1 MQEPQYVVPRID
13 DIEKPQATNQQPNVS
28 MGRIGLVGTFS
39 WGPVGVPTRAYA
51 EQSFKE
57 TFGGYTAGLTGWLS
71 LHGIYKQNKNADVTV
86 IRIAGASAKQAS
98 LTLKDSQT
106 TPADSVVVTAL
117 YPGTKPISVSWQA
130 GTQANTGKLIVIA
143 DGTSQTYDNLALTN
157 LNTVVDA
164 NVSVAAASG
173 ASALPAPISATPLAG
188 GDNGATTQDSD
199 YVTGLNALAIVPV
212 HIVLCAQQFSATIQA
227 ALLTVGA
234 NTNVA
239 NGLCFPVL
247 NMQSGQSKANIVTAM
262 ASLQG
267 LRGIMASPWG
277 TFDDLPGVTVAT
289 DGHYAGVLSNILA
302 CESPSNQVI
311 QGLSSLEVAYT
322 DDDIYDLTEARVS
335 PITIDPLTGD
345 FVIRNGVNM
354 FVMPTNGSSDD
365 WSQINVRR
373 EFDKLE
379 TEIYIGTQ
387 WAKSSTDPKLPQQ
400 LATWIDN
407 HLLTA
412 KTKNEEITD
421 YQPTTAYRDSDNQR
435 RVVTSISVQPLFAA
449 DFIDNYIAQWSGASS
464 S

>member
-13 DIEKPQATNQQPNVS
+13 LIEKPQATNQQPNVS
-28 MGRIGLVGTFS
+28 MGSIGLVGTFS
-39 WGPVGVPTRAYA
+39 WGPVGVPIRAYA
-51 EQSFKE
+51 EQSFKDI
-57 TFGGYTAGLTGWLS
+57 FGGYTAGLTGWLS
-71 LHGIYKQNKNADVTV
+71 LHGIYKQNKSADVTV
-86 IRIAGASAKQAS
+86 IRIAGASAAKAS
-98 LTLKDSQT
+98 LTTNDST
-106 TPADSVVVTAL
+106 SKPSVVVTAL

-130 GTQANTGKLIVIA
+130 GTAPSTVKLIVIA
-143 DGTSQTYDNLALTN
+143 DGTSQIYDNLTLTN
-157 LNTVVDA
+157 LNTVVDS

-173 ASALPAPISATPLAG
+173 ANALPVPISATPLTG
-188 GDNGATTQDSD
+188 GDDGATTQDSD
-199 YVTGLNALAIVPV
+199 YVTGLNALSNVPV
-212 HIVLCAQQFSATIQA
+212 HIVLCAQQSSATIQA
-227 ALLTVGA
+227 ALLAMGA

-247 NMQSGQSKANIVTAM
+247 NMPSGQAKIATVTAM

-277 TFDDLPGVTVAT
+277 TFDDLSGVVVAT

-302 CESPSNQVI
+302 CESPSNQVV
-311 QGLSSLEVAYT
+311 QGLSSLEIAY
-322 DDDIYDLTEARVS
+322 DDDDVFDLTKARVS
-335 PITIDPLTGD
+335 PITLDLLTGD

-354 FVMPTNGSSDD
+354 FVMPTDGSSDD

-421 YQPTTAYRDSDNQR
+421 YQPTTAYRDSNNQR